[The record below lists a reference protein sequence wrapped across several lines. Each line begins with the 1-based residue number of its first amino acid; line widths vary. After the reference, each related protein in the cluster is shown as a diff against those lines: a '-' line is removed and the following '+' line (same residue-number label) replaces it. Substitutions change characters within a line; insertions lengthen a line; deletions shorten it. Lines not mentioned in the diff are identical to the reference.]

1 MRSFCTGEETCFPT
15 FPHRNLFSLF
25 LNFRIC
31 CQPNAAPGF
40 GLLGSSLR
48 QSGALEKLLASQIA
62 KRLDASRAASAQPK
76 ISREEGRGL
85 KEQRFL
91 LKKACLSGLPFYLTI
106 LRMRISR
113 FFQYS

>member
-1 MRSFCTGEETCFPT
+1 
-15 FPHRNLFSLF
+15 F

-40 GLLGSSLR
+40 GLLGSSIR

-76 ISREEGRGL
+76 TFREKGGD
-85 KEQRFL
+85 
-91 LKKACLSGLPFYLTI
+91 
-106 LRMRISR
+106 
-113 FFQYS
+113 